1 MSPVEEG
8 QVFQSN
14 GLGCFITSLL
24 SLCSS
29 FNCLKLLYCVTWI
42 INLDL
47 PLLIFS
53 IVNCMPIFRAWRCA
67 ILHLLH
73 LLMSLHQTHM
83 WWLSCLT
90 TQSVSIYTM
99 NFLIGDT
106 YVQLAH
112 PWSWFLIQE
121 LIYFLHFKLPNLQ
134 QYYNQQTRQ
143 KDLFYNLYV
152 TVKYRCEGKK
162 KSLELTLTNLLPQT
176 WLRAFNWKT
185 GC

>member
-1 MSPVEEG
+1 MRKVKFSSVMDLDALSHHYWAYAPVLTAWSP
-8 QVFQSN
+8 
-14 GLGCFITSLL
+14 
-24 SLCSS
+24 
-29 FNCLKLLYCVTWI
+29 LYCVTRI

-106 YVQLAH
+106 YEQLVH
-112 PWSWFLIQE
+112 PWT
-121 LIYFLHFKLPNLQ
+121 PALQ
-134 QYYNQQTRQ
+134 QYYNPQTRQ
-143 KDLFYNLYV
+143 KKPFYNLYV
-152 TVKYRCEGKK
+152 TVRYRCEGNK
-162 KSLELTLTNLLPQT
+162 KSLELTPICFHKPCL
-176 WLRAFNWKT
+176 
-185 GC
+185 

>member
-1 MSPVEEG
+1 MDLDALSHHYWAYAPVLTTWSP
-8 QVFQSN
+8 
-14 GLGCFITSLL
+14 
-24 SLCSS
+24 
-29 FNCLKLLYCVTWI
+29 LYCVTWI
-42 INLDL
+42 IDLDL

-121 LIYFLHFKLPNLQ
+121 LIYFLHFKLPYLQ

>member
-1 MSPVEEG
+1 MDLDALLHHYWAYAPVLTAWSP
-8 QVFQSN
+8 
-14 GLGCFITSLL
+14 
-24 SLCSS
+24 
-29 FNCLKLLYCVTWI
+29 LYCVTRI

-90 TQSVSIYTM
+90 TQSVSICTM

-121 LIYFLHFKLPNLQ
+121 LLYFLHFKLPYLQ

-143 KDLFYNLYV
+143 QKPFYNLYV
-152 TVKYRCEGKK
+152 TVKYHCEGNK

>member
-1 MSPVEEG
+1 MRKVKFSSVMDLDALSHHYWAYAPVLTAWSP
-8 QVFQSN
+8 
-14 GLGCFITSLL
+14 
-24 SLCSS
+24 
-29 FNCLKLLYCVTWI
+29 LYYVTWI
-42 INLDL
+42 IDLDL

-90 TQSVSIYTM
+90 TQSVSICTM

-121 LIYFLHFKLPNLQ
+121 LIYFLHFKLPYLQ

>member
-1 MSPVEEG
+1 MDLDALSHHYWAYAPVLTTWSP
-8 QVFQSN
+8 
-14 GLGCFITSLL
+14 
-24 SLCSS
+24 
-29 FNCLKLLYCVTWI
+29 LYCVTWI
-42 INLDL
+42 IDLDL

-106 YVQLAH
+106 YEQLVH
-112 PWSWFLIQE
+112 PWT
-121 LIYFLHFKLPNLQ
+121 PALQ
-134 QYYNQQTRQ
+134 QYYNPQTRQ
-143 KDLFYNLYV
+143 KKPFYNLYV
-152 TVKYRCEGKK
+152 TVKYHCEGNK

-176 WLRAFNWKT
+176 LLAAFNWKT
-185 GC
+185 GCKKGI

>member
-1 MSPVEEG
+1 MRKVKFSSVMDLDALLHHYWAYAPVLTAWSP
-8 QVFQSN
+8 
-14 GLGCFITSLL
+14 
-24 SLCSS
+24 
-29 FNCLKLLYCVTWI
+29 LYCVTRI

-106 YVQLAH
+106 YEQLVH
-112 PWSWFLIQE
+112 PWT
-121 LIYFLHFKLPNLQ
+121 PALQ
-134 QYYNQQTRQ
+134 QYYNPQTRQ
-143 KDLFYNLYV
+143 KKPFYNLYV
-152 TVKYRCEGKK
+152 TVRYRCEGNK
-162 KSLELTLTNLLPQT
+162 KSLELTPICFHKPCL
-176 WLRAFNWKT
+176 
-185 GC
+185 

>member
-1 MSPVEEG
+1 MRKVKFSSVMDLDALSHHYWAYAPVLTTWSP
-8 QVFQSN
+8 
-14 GLGCFITSLL
+14 
-24 SLCSS
+24 
-29 FNCLKLLYCVTWI
+29 LYCVTWI
-42 INLDL
+42 IDLDL

-106 YVQLAH
+106 YEQLVH
-112 PWSWFLIQE
+112 PWT
-121 LIYFLHFKLPNLQ
+121 PALQ
-134 QYYNQQTRQ
+134 QYYNPQTRQ
-143 KDLFYNLYV
+143 KKPF
-152 TVKYRCEGKK
+152 TTCM
-162 KSLELTLTNLLPQT
+162 
-176 WLRAFNWKT
+176 
-185 GC
+185 

>member
-1 MSPVEEG
+1 MDLDALSHHYWAYAPVLTAWSP
-8 QVFQSN
+8 
-14 GLGCFITSLL
+14 
-24 SLCSS
+24 
-29 FNCLKLLYCVTWI
+29 LYCVTWI
-42 INLDL
+42 IDLDL

-121 LIYFLHFKLPNLQ
+121 LIYFLHFKLPYLQ
-134 QYYNQQTRQ
+134 QYCNQQTRQ

>member
-1 MSPVEEG
+1 MRKVKFSSVMDLDALSHHYWAYAPVLTAWSP
-8 QVFQSN
+8 
-14 GLGCFITSLL
+14 
-24 SLCSS
+24 
-29 FNCLKLLYCVTWI
+29 LYCVTWI
-42 INLDL
+42 IDLDL

-83 WWLSCLT
+83 WWLSCPT
-90 TQSVSIYTM
+90 TQSVSICTM

-121 LIYFLHFKLPNLQ
+121 LLYFLHFKLPYVQ

-143 KDLFYNLYV
+143 KNLF
-152 TVKYRCEGKK
+152 TT
-162 KSLELTLTNLLPQT
+162 SM
-176 WLRAFNWKT
+176 
-185 GC
+185 

>member
-1 MSPVEEG
+1 MDLDALSHNYWAYAPVLTAWSP
-8 QVFQSN
+8 
-14 GLGCFITSLL
+14 
-24 SLCSS
+24 
-29 FNCLKLLYCVTWI
+29 LYCVTWI
-42 INLDL
+42 IDLDL

-83 WWLSCLT
+83 WWLSCQT

-121 LIYFLHFKLPNLQ
+121 LIYFLHFKLPYLQ

>member
-1 MSPVEEG
+1 MDLDALSHHYWAYAPVLTAWSP
-8 QVFQSN
+8 
-14 GLGCFITSLL
+14 
-24 SLCSS
+24 
-29 FNCLKLLYCVTWI
+29 LYCVTWI
-42 INLDL
+42 IDLDL

>member
-1 MSPVEEG
+1 MDLDALSHHYWAYAPVLTAWSP
-8 QVFQSN
+8 
-14 GLGCFITSLL
+14 
-24 SLCSS
+24 
-29 FNCLKLLYCVTWI
+29 LYCVTWI
-42 INLDL
+42 IDLDL

-106 YVQLAH
+106 YEQLAH

-121 LIYFLHFKLPNLQ
+121 LIYFLHFKLPYLQ